1 MGAVGTLSEASGLS
15 YRVYLLNGLRAEGFT
30 ADQGIREG
38 RQEGKEA
45 SFANPSLAGRLEWAR
60 PGLRIGGSFWYGGTS
75 NQNPVIGSGAFAA
88 PVFLGSADVRYEV
101 GAFAFRGE
109 FANISV
115 SDADRINAAYGADVG
130 SRITGGYVEGAYNLL
145 AAIAP
150 QSGQRLNGFVRYEN
164 YNTQAGVPEGVTRN
178 DALARRVT
186 TFGLTYKPMYNVA
199 FKGDYQL
206 RRNKAGLGEDEGVA
220 LGVGYEF

>member
-1 MGAVGTLSEASGLS
+1 M
-15 YRVYLLNGLRAEGFT
+15 
-30 ADQGIREG
+30 
-38 RQEGKEA
+38 
-45 SFANPSLAGRLEWAR
+45 
-60 PGLRIGGSFWYGGTS
+60 
-75 NQNPVIGSGAFAA
+75 
-88 PVFLGSADVRYEV
+88 
-101 GAFAFRGE
+101 
-109 FANISV
+109 
-115 SDADRINAAYGADVG
+115 G